1 MWGAMDYTA
10 CTLCPRACGV
20 NRAAGQLGV
29 CRMPGRLQVAK
40 VMRHEWEEP
49 ALAGPGGSGAI
60 FFSGCTLGCLY
71 CQNEEISA
79 GGFGREMSAPALRR
93 TMEELIAQGA
103 ENIDLVTPTHFLPDI
118 LPALAPKLP
127 APVVYNCGGYE
138 SVEMCQWRLPPS
150 GRWSGKP
157 GHTKWRG
164 SGSAGA

>member
-79 GGFGREMSAPALRR
+79 GGLWPGDGRR
-93 TMEELIAQGA
+93 
-103 ENIDLVTPTHFLPDI
+103 
-118 LPALAPKLP
+118 
-127 APVVYNCGGYE
+127 
-138 SVEMCQWRLPPS
+138 PPS
-150 GRWSGKP
+150 AGP
-157 GHTKWRG
+157 WR
-164 SGSAGA
+164 SSLPRERKTLIW

>member
-79 GGFGREMSAPALRR
+79 GGFGREMSAPAPPPDHG
-93 TMEELIAQGA
+93 GA
-103 ENIDLVTPTHFLPDI
+103 HCP
-118 LPALAPKLP
+118 
-127 APVVYNCGGYE
+127 G
-138 SVEMCQWRLPPS
+138 
-150 GRWSGKP
+150 SGK
-157 GHTKWRG
+157 H
-164 SGSAGA
+164 

>member
-118 LPALAPKLP
+118 LPAPIAIPTAWKATGIITPSATPLA
-127 APVVYNCGGYE
+127 
-138 SVEMCQWRLPPS
+138 R
-150 GRWSGKP
+150 GR
-157 GHTKWRG
+157 RA
-164 SGSAGA
+164 SGSFTPCSPL